1 MLLKITAI
9 FSFAAIALAATSAQL
24 DSSNFHQSISSGTWL
39 IEHYTPTCSHS
50 IAFESTWNQ
59 LIAHF
64 EQDVHFGQ
72 VDCDS
77 SEDICK
83 EYDVKATPALSF
95 FKDGVLSELH
105 AGSNAYKDLANY
117 IQSHLFS
124 LPSYSESSP
133 PNPYGE
139 VTQLSDSN
147 FQNYVGNEGDGKIVW
162 IKYFAPWCPHCQ
174 RLAPV
179 WEELAEKFRG
189 RLNIASVDCEQHHK
203 LCQNEK
209 VSSYPT
215 FTMYSDTNKKVYKG
229 GRNLKK
235 LTEFAEK
242 VVQPGML
249 EITSEQFETSSVK
262 EEIFYLFLHS
272 PLSSTNYD
280 QVILDKSI
288 SGLIGGPRIYRS
300 KDDRLFAKYGFNL
313 NDGSVFLAFK
323 DNDLNT
329 PASKV
334 KLTDFGSLND
344 EAKDNVTHAGVK
356 ELTDWLKFNS
366 FPTVVDASTVFN
378 ELLNADTQQYLV
390 ILPLE
395 VDSDDFESSKSKLAE
410 IAKAWMRGGRNMMA
424 EHGVLKGGP
433 GSSTIFAWVDAKKY
447 NRWLWNMY
455 GYTHESNSGKEHR
468 QVIIADPN
476 RLEYYNM
483 NFDGQT
489 TTLDGLSIFS
499 ALEGVYQG
507 QLQPKSSQNAF
518 EYTIQTLHKRLTSFK
533 QSLVEH
539 PFRTFII
546 IVLIAVGLGVAIYA
560 MSGDSSTSM
569 DDGLHLFSSGTAGK
583 GKSSARDYYQPTN
596 KDSRR
601 ID

>member
-1 MLLKITAI
+1 M
-9 FSFAAIALAATSAQL
+9 
-24 DSSNFHQSISSGTWL
+24 
-39 IEHYTPTCSHS
+39 
-50 IAFESTWNQ
+50 
-59 LIAHF
+59 
-64 EQDVHFGQ
+64 
-72 VDCDS
+72 
-77 SEDICK
+77 
-83 EYDVKATPALSF
+83 
-95 FKDGVLSELH
+95 
-105 AGSNAYKDLANY
+105 
-117 IQSHLFS
+117 
-124 LPSYSESSP
+124 
-133 PNPYGE
+133 
-139 VTQLSDSN
+139 
-147 FQNYVGNEGDGKIVW
+147 
-162 IKYFAPWCPHCQ
+162 
-174 RLAPV
+174 
-179 WEELAEKFRG
+179 
-189 RLNIASVDCEQHHK
+189 
-203 LCQNEK
+203 
-209 VSSYPT
+209 
-215 FTMYSDTNKKVYKG
+215 
-229 GRNLKK
+229 
-235 LTEFAEK
+235 
-242 VVQPGML
+242 
-249 EITSEQFETSSVK
+249 
-262 EEIFYLFLHS
+262 
-272 PLSSTNYD
+272 
-280 QVILDKSI
+280 
-288 SGLIGGPRIYRS
+288 IGGPRIYRS
-300 KDDRLFAKYGFNL
+300 KDDRLFAKYDFNL

-455 GYTHESNSGKEHR
+455 GYTHKSNSGKEHR

-533 QSLVEH
+533 VS
-539 PFRTFII
+539 
-546 IVLIAVGLGVAIYA
+546 
-560 MSGDSSTSM
+560 
-569 DDGLHLFSSGTAGK
+569 
-583 GKSSARDYYQPTN
+583 
-596 KDSRR
+596 
-601 ID
+601 